1 MKEKAARAIMLVKAI
16 EEADRQKEVLTDDDR
31 KYASRTARELAHWQA
46 AEARSA
52 STLPDFLYHRA
63 EQLLKRLSARH
74 KLFASVAQGHSGLW
88 GASWLLPL
96 AALLAGAFAERFAD
110 PNRVDLLSLPLLG
123 IIAWNALAY
132 LLLALW
138 AVLPARRAGL
148 RRGLANRMGLGG
160 SHVPRRLPHVLG
172 SGVLQF
178 MVDWARLG
186 SALNLARIAR
196 ILHFS
201 AAAFAVGAVLSL
213 YARGI
218 VARYAAGWD
227 STFLDAEQVHRLLS
241 LLFAPATR
249 LFGLEGFTLEEVVG
263 LKDWGSARLGN
274 GARWVHLYA
283 ASLLLY
289 VVLPRLVLGALAALQ
304 AAWLRGRFPLD
315 LQQPYF
321 QQLAVAAGAEPGLLR
336 VLPYSLTV
344 DEARSQGLDA
354 VAQEMLGEQARVRLL
369 PPVAYGSPAPELDA
383 QEGATTA
390 VLFGIAATPEQ
401 ENHGVFLAA
410 LGKGRRLVALLDQ
423 SALAA
428 RQDASRLRE
437 RVELWREFCILHGAE
452 PKVVDLLAP
461 QTVKENPL

>member
-1 MKEKAARAIMLVKAI
+1 MNEKAARTILLVKAI
-16 EEADRQKEVLTDDDR
+16 EEADTQKEVLSDDDR

-52 STLPDFLYHRA
+52 STLPVFLYHRA

-88 GASWLLPL
+88 GASWLLPVV
-96 AALLAGAFAERFAD
+96 ALLAGGFAERFAD
-110 PNRVDLLSLPLLG
+110 PGRVDLVSLPLLG

-132 LLLALW
+132 VLLAAL
-138 AVLPARRAGL
+138 ALLPSRRAGL

-160 SHVPRRLPHVLG
+160 SQVPRRLPHVLA

-178 MVDWARLG
+178 MVEWARLG
-186 SALNLARIAR
+186 VKLNLARIAR

-201 AAAFAVGAVLSL
+201 AASFALGAVLSL

-218 VARYAAGWD
+218 VSRYATGWE
-227 STFLDAEQVHRLLS
+227 STFLDAPQVHQLLS
-241 LLFAPATR
+241 LLFAPAVK
-249 LFGLEGFTLEEVVG
+249 LFGLEGFSLAEVAG
-263 LKDWGSARLGN
+263 LQNWGNAKLGN

-289 VVLPRLVLGALAALQ
+289 VVLPRVVLGMLATLR
-304 AAWLRGRFPLD
+304 AAWLRRRFPLD
-315 LQQPYF
+315 LEQPYF
-321 QQLAVAAGAEPGLLR
+321 RQLGVAAGAEPGVLR

-344 DEARSQGLDA
+344 DEARGKGLDA
-354 VAQEMLGEQARVRLL
+354 LAREMLGEQARVRLL
-369 PPVAYGSPAPELDA
+369 PPVAYGSAEPALEA
-383 QEGATTA
+383 EQGVTTA

-410 LGKGRRLVALLDQ
+410 LGKGQRLVALLDQ

-428 RQDASRLRE
+428 RMDATRLRE

-452 PKVVDLLAP
+452 PQVVDLLAP
-461 QTVKENPL
+461 QTVKENPA